1 MSRRHLSLLVLAL
14 LTFAVS
20 ACADVTAPEPSADCP
35 VVSGS
40 GTRKDC

>member
-20 ACADVTAPEPSADCP
+20 ACADVTAPEPTDACG
-35 VVSGS
+35 VTQGS
-40 GTRKDC
+40 VNRC

>member
-20 ACADVTAPEPSADCP
+20 ACADVTAPEPNADCG
-35 VVSGS
+35 VSSGS
-40 GTRKDC
+40 STKSC